1 MIYINKLEFEKFK
14 DDLSIL
20 SEESSS
26 QQLLDI
32 IKKFL
37 ISNEEFFSEKPY
49 SDYKLLGFLDYNDNG
64 YPINYSSLNKSEIIV
79 FKKII
84 NSYKHN
90 EGENIT
96 RFLRDTLERLYY
108 FEVDETCKNCGAY
121 GLIAIAELNK
131 NIVQLECRQ
140 CGCIYDLDGHVSTI
154 SGFSVPA
161 TIKNLLNARLI

>member
-1 MIYINKLEFEKFK
+1 MININKLEFEKFK

-26 QQLLDI
+26 QKLLDI

-37 ISNEEFFSEKPY
+37 RSNEEFFSEKPY
-49 SDYKLLGFLDYNDNG
+49 IDYKLLGFLDYNDDE

-84 NSYKHN
+84 NSYKYN

-108 FEVDETCKNCGAY
+108 FEVDEICKNCGAY
-121 GLIAIAELNK
+121 GLIAVDPSRIQFTVPVVPKQVYNKGTIADTTTK
-131 NIVQLECRQ
+131 PT
-140 CGCIYDLDGHVSTI
+140 CGNCKQTWPTGT
-154 SGFSVPA
+154 
-161 TIKNLLNARLI
+161 K